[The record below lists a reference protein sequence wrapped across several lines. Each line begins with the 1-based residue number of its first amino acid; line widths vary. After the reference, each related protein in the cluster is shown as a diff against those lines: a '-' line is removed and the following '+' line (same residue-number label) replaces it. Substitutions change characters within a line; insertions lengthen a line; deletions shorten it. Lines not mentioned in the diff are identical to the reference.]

1 MKQLLFMGSLVF
13 AYLFLGCEEI
23 SIPKPHAMLRLE
35 YPLPN
40 YDIIP
45 NNFPF
50 TFEYNSLA
58 TLKEASKQ
66 APNIEYKLMGATLYL
81 SYLSVN
87 NNIDSLLNDAYKLPA
102 KHIIKA
108 DEIPEKIFLNDDN
121 KTYGALFSV
130 VGDAASQIQFF
141 VTDSTKN
148 FLMGSLYFYSKPN
161 YDSIMPAA
169 KYIERDVVH
178 LMESLKWNN

>member
-1 MKQLLFMGSLVF
+1 MKKLVF
-13 AYLFLGCEEI
+13 TGSIVLTYLFLGCEEV
-23 SIPKPHAMLRLE
+23 SIPKPYAMLRLE
-35 YPLPN
+35 YPSPN
-40 YDIIP
+40 YEIIT
-45 NNFPF
+45 NDFPF

-58 TLKEASKQ
+58 TLKKASKQ
-66 APNIEYKLMGATLYL
+66 APNIEYKLMEATLYL
-81 SYLSVN
+81 SYISVS

-141 VTDSTKN
+141 VTDRTKN

-178 LMESLKWNN
+178 LMESLKWNY